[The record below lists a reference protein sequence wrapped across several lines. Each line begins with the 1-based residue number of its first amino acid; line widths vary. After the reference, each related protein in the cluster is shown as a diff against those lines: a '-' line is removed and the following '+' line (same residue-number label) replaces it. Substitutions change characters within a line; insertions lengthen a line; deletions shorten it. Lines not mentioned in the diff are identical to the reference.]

1 MPRGTVH
8 RCSDCKQ
15 GRVVCIYVWY
25 RYTWGHEERMYI
37 CMTRRRVSENGRCM
51 YVFMNDGFTSSES
64 QDKEKL
70 RHGTVL
76 KSTRKT
82 VHLRDNNLIKD
93 SEIE

>member
-1 MPRGTVH
+1 MEV
-8 RCSDCKQ
+8 
-15 GRVVCIYVWY
+15 
-25 RYTWGHEERMYI
+25 
-37 CMTRRRVSENGRCM
+37 CM

-64 QDKEKL
+64 QGKEKL
-70 RHGTVL
+70 RYGTVL